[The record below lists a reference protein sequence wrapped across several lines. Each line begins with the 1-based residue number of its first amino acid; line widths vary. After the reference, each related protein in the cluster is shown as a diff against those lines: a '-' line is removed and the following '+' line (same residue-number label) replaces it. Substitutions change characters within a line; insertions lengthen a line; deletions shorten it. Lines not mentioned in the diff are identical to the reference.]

1 VDNVLK
7 TMRIAPCLF
16 SLLFMGCTSGVIPPS
31 QMPAAVRLAR
41 ADVEKAVLE
50 RFGGAAL
57 ARARAADGFVA
68 VLRYP
73 GLPMPDHDT
82 DGHPITPAYPTALLF
97 QEKGRWYA
105 YGMQGLHPMLPRW
118 SERLQ
123 SVLRDPRLWNE
134 PVTGGPVGC
143 TDAGASYAWLRVAGH
158 DEQARIGH
166 CGGSPLTEELV
177 SAALMG

>member
-1 VDNVLK
+1 
-7 TMRIAPCLF
+7 MRIAACLF
-16 SLLFMGCTSGVIPPS
+16 SLLFIGCTSGAIPPS
-31 QMPAAVRLAR
+31 QMPAAVRLAQ
-41 ADVEKAVLE
+41 ADVEKAVVE
-50 RFGGAAL
+50 RFGEAAL
-57 ARARAADGFVA
+57 ARARAADGFIA

-82 DGHPITPAYPTALLF
+82 DGHPITPTYPTALLF
-97 QEKGRWYA
+97 HEKGRWYA
-105 YGMQGLHPMLPRW
+105 YGMQGLRPVLPRW
-118 SERLQ
+118 SERLE

-134 PVTGGPVGC
+134 PITGGAAGC

-158 DEQARIGH
+158 EEQTRIGH